1 MTADQ
6 SPASVIAEGL
16 RRERQ
21 RAGISLS
28 DLARR
33 AGIGKSTLSQLE
45 SGTGNPNLETL
56 WALGGALGIPVS
68 RLLSAPA
75 SRVTVIR
82 AGEGPTIDAL
92 ESRYHAT
99 LLATSPAGGRRDLYR
114 ITAEPGEPRESDP
127 HLAGLSEHVLLC
139 TGRALVGPAGSP
151 VELAPGDYLSYPGDE
166 PHVFRA
172 LTEGTSAVLIQEYA

>member
-1 MTADQ
+1 
-6 SPASVIAEGL
+6 VIAESL

-68 RLLSAPA
+68 RLLSPPA
-75 SRVTVIR
+75 ARVTVLR
-82 AGEGPTIDAL
+82 AGEGPTIEAL
-92 ESRYHAT
+92 QSRYRAT
-99 LLATSPAGGRRDLYR
+99 LIATFPAGGRRDLYR
-114 ITAEPGEPRESDP
+114 ITAEPGEPRESGP
-127 HLAGLSEHVLLC
+127 HMAGLSERVVLC
-139 TGRALVGPAGSP
+139 TGRALVGPTVGP
-151 VELAPGDYLSYPGDE
+151 VELRPGDYISYPGDE
-166 PHVFRA
+166 WHVFRA
-172 LTEGTSAVLIQEYA
+172 LAPGTSAVLVQESG